1 MCNFWNYI
9 RNYFFE
15 EYVINCILKTILIVN
30 RHLFLRKTLVKTS
43 RLKMLNP
50 LNIGCMLAWHLVPC
64 LQLFFWNIRGGST
77 TTTTSKMELFVII
90 VNSFQPLTIITK
102 RSILDVA
109 AVPDP
114 PLNIALTDNYPPN
127 FIDSCIQSILN
138 KLYTTK
144 AIVQNVP
151 KGNIFVE
158 SPFLKSTWFQI
169 QKKLEKLFNDKLT
182 SCNLKIIFV
191 SPVRV
196 KSFFTFNDKLPKDFF
211 TSTSVVAAM
220 LTIMVRPNAI
230 LKSKFVN
237 I

>member
-43 RLKMLNP
+43 RLKMLHP
-50 LNIGCMLAWHLVPC
+50 LNIGCMLARHLVLC
-64 LQLFFWNIRGGST
+64 LQLFFWIIRGGST
-77 TTTTSKMELFVII
+77 TATTSKMELFVII
-90 VNSFQPLTIITK
+90 VNGF
-102 RSILDVA
+102 
-109 AVPDP
+109 
-114 PLNIALTDNYPPN
+114 TDNYPPN

-158 SPFLKSTWFQI
+158 SPFLKSTLFQM
-169 QKKLEKLFNDKLT
+169 QKKLQKLFNDKLT
-182 SCNLKIIFV
+182 SYNLKIIFV

-196 KSFFTFNDKLPKDFF
+196 KSFFTFKDKLPKDFF
-211 TSTSVVAAM
+211 TCISVVAAM
-220 LTIMVRPNAI
+220 LTIMVRPNAT
-230 LKSKFVN
+230 LKFKFVN

>member
-50 LNIGCMLAWHLVPC
+50 LNIGCMLAWHLVLC
-64 LQLFFWNIRGGST
+64 LQLFFWNIRGGSMT
-77 TTTTSKMELFVII
+77 ATTSKMELFVII
-90 VNSFQPLTIITK
+90 VNGFQPLTIITK

-182 SCNLKIIFV
+182 SCNLKSYLCHLLESKAF
-191 SPVRV
+191 SPSKISYRR
-196 KSFFTFNDKLPKDFF
+196 TFLQ
-211 TSTSVVAAM
+211 V
-220 LTIMVRPNAI
+220 
-230 LKSKFVN
+230 
-237 I
+237 